1 MAKESMKAREVRR
14 AKLVARYAEK
24 RAALKQIVRTGD
36 PAEAYEAAQK
46 LQALPKNANPI
57 RLHNRC
63 KLTGR
68 PKGYIR
74 QFGISRIQ
82 FREMASKVVL
92 INLIYFYMTDPI
104 ADYLTRLRNAI
115 QAKHRV
121 VEVPASNLKKEIT
134 KILFEKGYIL
144 NYKFVEDGP
153 QGTIK
158 VALKYDPV
166 NKVNAIKKLE
176 RISSPGM
183 RKYTGYK
190 DMPRVINGLGIA
202 IISTSKGVMT
212 NKEAAELKIGGEVL
226 CYVY

>member
-1 MAKESMKAREVRR
+1 
-14 AKLVARYAEK
+14 
-24 RAALKQIVRTGD
+24 
-36 PAEAYEAAQK
+36 
-46 LQALPKNANPI
+46 
-57 RLHNRC
+57 
-63 KLTGR
+63 
-68 PKGYIR
+68 
-74 QFGISRIQ
+74 
-82 FREMASKVVL
+82 
-92 INLIYFYMTDPI
+92 MTDPI
-104 ADYLTRLRNAI
+104 ADYLTILRNAI
-115 QAKHRV
+115 MANHRV

-166 NKVNAIKKLE
+166 TKENAIKFLK
-176 RISSPGM
+176 RVSTPGL

-202 IISTSKGVMT
+202 ILSTSKGVMT
-212 NKEAAELKIGGEVL
+212 DKEASELKIGGEVL